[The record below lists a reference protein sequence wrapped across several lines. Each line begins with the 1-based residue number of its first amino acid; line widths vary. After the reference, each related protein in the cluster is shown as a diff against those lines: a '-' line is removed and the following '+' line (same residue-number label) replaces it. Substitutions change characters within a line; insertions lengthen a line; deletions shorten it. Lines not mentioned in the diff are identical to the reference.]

1 MLKSKAIT
9 PLYAQIME
17 KLKEQIGAGYYQPGD
32 QLPSEIEMAKQN
44 QVSVITARK
53 AVNELAALGFVEKK
67 QGKGTFV
74 AIPKYWRDYRKI
86 MGFSESCRMA
96 GLTSG
101 SQLLERKL
109 LVPSEKILDSL
120 GLPPGSQTV
129 FISRLRFVNGEAMAI
144 EKNYFSLK
152 YAFLLEETLEA
163 SLFQVLREKADTEV
177 TKSQKQIEICRAV
190 ASEAKLLNI
199 AKNDPL
205 LLVRSTAYTETGD
218 PVYWGIQLIN
228 GERFTLYL

>member
-1 MLKSKAIT
+1 MLKAKAIT

-17 KLKEQIGAGYYQPGD
+17 KLKEQIAAGYYQPGD

-96 GLTSG
+96 GLTPG

-109 LVPSEKILDSL
+109 LVPSDKILESL
-120 GLPPGSQTV
+120 GLQPGAQTV
-129 FISRLRFVNGEAMAI
+129 FISRLRFVNGEPMAI

-152 YAFLLEETLEA
+152 YAFLLEESLEG
-163 SLFQVLREKADTEV
+163 SLFQILREKSHTEV
-177 TKSQKQIEICRAV
+177 AKSQKQIEICRAV
-190 ASEAKLLNI
+190 LSEAKLLNI

-205 LLVRSTAYTETGD
+205 LLVRSTAYTESGD
-218 PVYWGIQLIN
+218 PVYAGMQLIN